1 MPGCR
6 SSKRVERPGG
16 SFYPFPHAARRAPTR
31 ATVALCGQQLTVG
44 TCAAV
49 HKPTRVSSV
58 GPPPARRPHRRASVE
73 MLRYRALRAH
83 LHRRPLPPGD
93 PGACPDPPGARSC
106 PIRNA
111 TAVAPRN
118 SSSTS
123 GLPTGDNRA
132 DTVPRNKRHELILG
146 FGPGQPMWGYRIQGK
161 LLLQT
166 ARKRRVIGAR
176 ASFSPSKRFG
186 DPGCSQRHGGTA
198 LLYVARYSARPR

>member
-1 MPGCR
+1 MLP
-6 SSKRVERPGG
+6 SIS
-16 SFYPFPHAARRAPTR
+16 
-31 ATVALCGQQLTVG
+31 
-44 TCAAV
+44 
-49 HKPTRVSSV
+49 
-58 GPPPARRPHRRASVE
+58 PPASVRLGHRQR
-73 MLRYRALRAH
+73 
-83 LHRRPLPPGD
+83 GD
-93 PGACPDPPGARSC
+93 PVAEPVSRCSVIAHFVPTYTVVRFLPEILGPAPDPPGARSC